1 MDLSKF
7 KSLSKLNL
15 SSYLI
20 NEDGD
25 IYSLK
30 SNKILS
36 KTLNKDGYVHNT
48 LIGDNKQRIYTITH
62 RLVAEIFISKII
74 GKDIINHKDLN
85 KTNNNYKNL
94 EWCTQSENV
103 QHAFDNGAYNNY
115 YKLRKE
121 GSIKIKSSG
130 KNNYFYNK
138 KGKDA
143 LNSIKVI
150 CLNDNKIFDCIRE
163 AADYYNI
170 DRSNITK
177 VCKNKLKSTKKMIF
191 KYYKE

>member
-36 KTLNKDGYVHNT
+36 KTLNQDGYVHNT
-48 LIGDNKQRIYTITH
+48 LIGDNKQIIYTITH
-62 RLVAEIFISKII
+62 RLVGEMFLEKID

-94 EWCTQSENV
+94 EWCTIQENTK
-103 QHAFDNGAYNNY
+103 HAYDNGAIKNPM
-115 YKLRKE
+115 LRKE
-121 GSIKIKSSG
+121 VSIKLSG
-130 KNNYFYNK
+130 ENNYFYNK

-163 AADYYNI
+163 AADYYNV
-170 DRSNITK
+170 DRSSITK
-177 VCKNKLKSTKKMIF
+177 VCKGKLKHTKRFIF

>member
-94 EWCTQSENV
+94 EWCTQS
-103 QHAFDNGAYNNY
+103 
-115 YKLRKE
+115 
-121 GSIKIKSSG
+121 
-130 KNNYFYNK
+130 
-138 KGKDA
+138 
-143 LNSIKVI
+143 
-150 CLNDNKIFDCIRE
+150 
-163 AADYYNI
+163 
-170 DRSNITK
+170 
-177 VCKNKLKSTKKMIF
+177 
-191 KYYKE
+191 